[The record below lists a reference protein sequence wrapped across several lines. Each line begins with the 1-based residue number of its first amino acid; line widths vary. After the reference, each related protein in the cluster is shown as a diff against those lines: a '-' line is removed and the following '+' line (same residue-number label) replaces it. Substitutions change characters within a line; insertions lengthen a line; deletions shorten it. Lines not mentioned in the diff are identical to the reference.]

1 MGEAAKS
8 CLQYAAK
15 AHMEIVQDESHF
27 SHFQYHYS
35 DCKDTDCRSKIG
47 TKNTIGSLIKYAS
60 LCRLFAM
67 RLQRIGKLTRLCV
80 GGNCGVFSFAK
91 GNLIVQVVSHLVRLI
106 FHCLN

>member
-8 CLQYAAK
+8 CLHTLQK
-15 AHMEIVQDESHF
+15 LMEIVQDESHF

-35 DCKDTDCRSKIG
+35 DGKDTDCRSRIG

-60 LCRLFAM
+60 LCRLFAI

-80 GGNCGVFSFAK
+80 GGNCGVYSFAK
-91 GNLIVQVVSHLVRLI
+91 KEILCR
-106 FHCLN
+106 F